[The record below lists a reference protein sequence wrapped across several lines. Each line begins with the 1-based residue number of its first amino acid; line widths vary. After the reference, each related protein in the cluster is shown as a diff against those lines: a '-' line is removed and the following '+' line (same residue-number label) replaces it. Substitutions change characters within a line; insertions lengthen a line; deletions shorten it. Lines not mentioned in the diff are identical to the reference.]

1 MKKNKVE
8 KHAITIVDIPDG
20 HESTIKAKISDE
32 KRSYKIV
39 NGKGFAHEGKTR
51 AKVVIK
57 GDNESVEFKGED
69 GCKTVMSFG
78 ELCSLQELLNHIDDL
93 PGHLMF
99 GKTEVKKSKPDKKSK
114 TKKKK

>member
-1 MKKNKVE
+1 MTKKKVE
-8 KHAITIVDIPDG
+8 KVSITIVDIPDG
-20 HESTIKAKISDE
+20 HESEIKAKISDD

-39 NGKGFAHEGKTR
+39 SGKGFTQPGTTR

-69 GCKTVMSFG
+69 GCKAVMSFG

-99 GKTEVKKSKPDKKSK
+99 GKTKVKKEKA
-114 TKKKK
+114 KKKKKKK